1 MLWWI
6 NFGLAYLMVLLGG
19 IRGECSNPY
28 LVMSYIVTCVH
39 LYAITIVYECA
50 YLVYCILACGSVF
63 NCMCDF
69 SVHAVII
76 CVVVLSI
83 N

>member
-1 MLWWI
+1 VLWWI

-39 LYAITIVYECA
+39 FYAIAIV
-50 YLVYCILACGSVF
+50 
-63 NCMCDF
+63 
-69 SVHAVII
+69 
-76 CVVVLSI
+76 
-83 N
+83 